1 MKYRALKSF
10 SGAISMY
17 EGEVKEITESYL
29 INDLTKAGYI
39 MPAEQEVVFGTLGE
53 EKKRGAK
60 NVRKSIKAVHR
71 VQK

>member
-1 MKYRALKSF
+1 
-10 SGAISMY
+10 
-17 EGEVKEITESYL
+17 
-29 INDLTKAGYI
+29 